1 MWEFLWDTDHVGNH
15 FFPALSSWNTSEQ
28 GQKGFYLVTVFH
40 PSIYNQKVSLCICN
54 DTTQNHRESEPINI
68 NIHAPTCH
76 FPPKQAQVQCLN
88 SASCSSYSG
97 MRNLLSRKK
106 KLTSAK
112 CKVQWNIPPYGNMT
126 KWHSLRT
133 SFPWW
138 QMLVWDAWWGLS
150 AGSCHPEAEWC
161 YPQHCLAKNQ
171 VTVVHLINPRQEIQE
186 QM

>member
-106 KLTSAK
+106 KNWPLPNAK
-112 CKVQWNIPPYGNMT
+112 SNETFLHMETWQNGTPSELL
-126 KWHSLRT
+126 SLGGR
-133 SFPWW
+133 
-138 QMLVWDAWWGLS
+138 
-150 AGSCHPEAEWC
+150 C
-161 YPQHCLAKNQ
+161 
-171 VTVVHLINPRQEIQE
+171 
-186 QM
+186 